1 MQHKPVVM
9 AGDVLGAA
17 FHLSS
22 EVGYEGM
29 MKGFCL
35 VGPYLHW
42 HLEFDEKAL
51 GGTTRYHQVHRSDTI
66 LFTTPVTILFLGHLM
81 ACTGITVSN
90 PKLINQPSTQE
101 Q

>member
-9 AGDVLGAA
+9 AGDMLGAA

-35 VGPYLHW
+35 VGEHVYW
-42 HLEFDEKAL
+42 HLEFDEKA
-51 GGTTRYHQVHRSDTI
+51 
-66 LFTTPVTILFLGHLM
+66 F
-81 ACTGITVSN
+81 
-90 PKLINQPSTQE
+90 
-101 Q
+101 